1 MAKSTAKAAPKSA
14 AKGRAKAQAK
24 TVTKSTAKAATRKEP
39 AGKKA
44 TAAPKPYAM
53 VANAAGGPEV
63 FTRMEMEMPKPGKG
77 EVVVAQKAIG
87 LNFIDVYQ
95 RSGLYAAPGGY
106 PAVLGSEAAGVVEA
120 VGPGA
125 KGVKKGDRVAYTM
138 PGGGYASHRV
148 VPADRLVKIPNG
160 VSDEVAAAAMLKG
173 LTAQYLIHDSYKVKK
188 GDTVLVHAAAGGV
201 GSILGQWLKAKG
213 INAIGTAGGAAKTAL
228 AKKDGFKQ
236 VIDYRVQDFVA
247 EVARITKGKG
257 VSAVYDSVGKDTYPG
272 SLKCLRK
279 FGTFVS
285 FGQSSGTIENF
296 KLADLSANGSLFATR
311 PTLFA
316 FIAERKELERRAK
329 QLFAMIKSGKVKIRV
344 NQTFKLADV
353 AKAHTALESRKTT
366 GQSVLTV

>member
-1 MAKSTAKAAPKSA
+1 MAKSAAKAAPKSA
-14 AKGRAKAQAK
+14 ARERTKAPAK
-24 TVTKSTAKAATRKEP
+24 TVTKSTAKAATKKES
-39 AGKKA
+39 A
-44 TAAPKPYAM
+44 TARAAAPAKPYAM
-53 VANAAGGPEV
+53 VANVAGGPEV
-63 FTRMEMEMPKPGKG
+63 FTRKDMEMPKPAKG
-77 EVVVAQKAIG
+77 EALIAQKAIG

-120 VGPGA
+120 VGPGV
-125 KGVKKGDRVAYTM
+125 KGVKKGDRVAYVM
-138 PGGGYASHRV
+138 PGAYASHRII
-148 VPADRLVKIPNG
+148 PADKLVKIPNG

-213 INAIGTAGGAAKTAL
+213 VNAIGTAGGAAKTGL
-228 AKKDGFKQ
+228 AKKDGFKH
-236 VIDYRVQDFVA
+236 VIDYRVEDFVA

-257 VSAVYDSVGKDTYPG
+257 VAAVYDSVGKDTYPG

-296 KLADLSANGSLFATR
+296 KLTDLSANGSLFATR
-311 PTLFA
+311 PTLFT

-329 QLFAMIKSGKVKIRV
+329 QLFAMMKSGKVKIRV

-353 AKAHTALESRKTT
+353 AKAHAALESRKTT

>member
-1 MAKSTAKAAPKSA
+1 MAKAMAKARLKSA
-14 AKGRAKAQAK
+14 AKRQAKAPPKTAAK
-24 TVTKSTAKAATRKEP
+24 ATAKAATMKEP

-44 TAAPKPYAM
+44 AAAVKPYAM
-53 VANAAGGPEV
+53 VAHGAGGPEV
-63 FTRMEMEMPKPGKG
+63 FTREEMEMPKPGKG
-77 EVVVAQKAIG
+77 EVLVAQKAIG
-87 LNFIDVYQ
+87 LNYIDVYQ

-106 PAVLGSEAAGVVEA
+106 PAVLGSEAAGIVEA
-120 VGPGA
+120 VGAGV

-148 VPADRLVKIPNG
+148 VPADKLVKIPNG

-213 INAIGTAGGAAKTAL
+213 VNAIGTAGGAAKTAL

-236 VIDYRVQDFVA
+236 VIDYRVQDFVE
-247 EVARITKGKG
+247 EVAKLTKGKG
-257 VSAVYDSVGKDTYPG
+257 VAAVYDSVGKDTYPG

-296 KLADLSANGSLFATR
+296 KLTDLSANGSLFATR
-311 PTLFA
+311 PTVFT

-329 QLFAMIKSGKVKIRV
+329 QLFAVIKSGKVKIRV

-353 AKAHTALESRKTT
+353 AKAHMALESRKTT

>member
-1 MAKSTAKAAPKSA
+1 MT
-14 AKGRAKAQAK
+14 RAILFD
-24 TVTKSTAKAATRKEP
+24 SF
-39 AGKKA
+39 
-44 TAAPKPYAM
+44 
-53 VANAAGGPEV
+53 GGPEV
-63 FTRMEMEMPKPGKG
+63 LQYREVELAAPGEG
-77 EVVVAQKAIG
+77 QALVAHRAIG

-106 PAVLGSEAAGVVEA
+106 PAILGSEAAGVVEA
-120 VGPGA
+120 AGA
-125 KGVKKGDRVAYTM
+125 GVKGVKKGDRVAYTM

-148 VPADRLVKIPNG
+148 IPAEKLVKIPNG

-213 INAIGTAGGAAKTAL
+213 VNAIGTAGGAAKTAL
-228 AKKDGFKQ
+228 ARKDGFKQ

-247 EVARITKGKG
+247 EVAKITKAKG
-257 VSAVYDSVGKDTYPG
+257 VAAVYDSVGKDTYPG

-311 PTLFA
+311 PTVFA
-316 FIAERKELERRAK
+316 FISERKELERRAK

-366 GQSVLTV
+366 GQSVLIV